1 MRRREFIAGVGSAA
15 AWPLAAQAQ
24 QRTMPVVGV
33 LSVVSIPPAQ
43 ASSRQPFRQGLREQ
57 GYVVGQNLAIEYRFS
72 GQGYD
77 QLLNLAAELVQRQV
91 AVIVAFGTG
100 SALAAK
106 AVTTTVPI
114 VGMFGTDPVDV
125 GAVSSLNRPAGNITG
140 VYYLDQAL
148 TAKRFQLLH
157 EIAPSARSIGLLAK
171 PAAPVTEAAKRDAE
185 AATRTLGV
193 QLAILDAST
202 PGEIEAAFAMLAGQ
216 QIGALVV
223 GIDFAMQLDQLVA
236 LAARTSIPAIYSV
249 RAAVKAGGLMSY
261 GGQLDELARVAGSY
275 VGRILKGE
283 KPADLPVQQAVRVPR
298 HQPQDRQ
305 SPRPHHPGNAVG
317 HRRRGDPIAA
327 DCSAHLAA
335 TSKVLPLAFK
345 FTAKMVDGRALFH
358 EGISRHG

>member
-1 MRRREFIAGVGSAA
+1 MRRREFIAGLGAA

-43 ASSRQPFRQGLREQ
+43 ASSRQSFRQGLREQ
-57 GYVVGQNLAIEYRFS
+57 GYVVGQNLAIEYRFP

-77 QLLNLAAELVQRQV
+77 QLLNSAAELVQRQV

-236 LAARTSIPAIYSV
+236 LAARNSIPAIYSF
-249 RAAVKAGGLMSY
+249 RAAVEAGGLMSY
-261 GGQLDELARVAGSY
+261 GGQLDELAHVAGSY

-283 KPADLPVQQAVRVPR
+283 KPADLPVQQ
-298 HQPQDRQ
+298 
-305 SPRPHHPGNAVG
+305 S
-317 HRRRGDPIAA
+317 RRTEFA
-327 DCSAHLAA
+327 LN
-335 TSKVLPLAFK
+335 TK
-345 FTAKMVDGRALFH
+345 TAKALGLTVPPTLLVFADKVI
-358 EGISRHG
+358 E